1 MQGRVSGEATVSGG
15 QHVGAVSDSFKGAEG
30 SDDIR
35 SAARAKQ
42 EALRKLAKPIERA
55 RSRHDYGDGDRC
67 PINPSHGKMFVLGGV
82 TGRTQWC
89 AHSAHEGTLGDDG
102 TPRTRAFW
110 PVGRDS
116 FAAAVAGEERA

>member
-67 PINPSHGKMFVLGGV
+67 PINPSHGKMYVL
-82 TGRTQWC
+82 TDHQWC
-89 AHSAHEGTLGDDG
+89 AHAGHEGTPGRDG
-102 TPRTRAFW
+102 EPRTRSFW
-110 PVGRDS
+110 PKGPYQE
-116 FAAAVAGEERA
+116 A